1 MMIREMFRLMIDE
14 QIAYSLVTD
23 DVRVVP
29 IVPFLEVPILGSR
42 QSNNSRKT
50 FPKENL
56 QPTRIPQFVSPHCRQ
71 LILSHCVF
79 AVRGEN

>member
-29 IVPFLEVPILGSR
+29 TVPS
-42 QSNNSRKT
+42 
-50 FPKENL
+50 
-56 QPTRIPQFVSPHCRQ
+56 
-71 LILSHCVF
+71 
-79 AVRGEN
+79 